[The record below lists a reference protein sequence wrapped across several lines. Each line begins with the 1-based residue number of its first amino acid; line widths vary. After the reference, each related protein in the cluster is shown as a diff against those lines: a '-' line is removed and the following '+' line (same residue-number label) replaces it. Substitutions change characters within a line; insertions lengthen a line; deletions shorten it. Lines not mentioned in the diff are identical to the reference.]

1 MNTKAYIVLANGQV
15 FEGKSFGATG
25 CVTGEVVFTT
35 GMTGYLETLTD
46 PSNYGQI
53 VLQTF
58 PLAGDY
64 GIIRKDAESS
74 KAHAVGFVVR
84 EWCSTPS
91 NFRCEETLDQYL
103 KEQGVIGVY
112 DVDTRA
118 LTKILRDNGTMHARI
133 VSFSGDAEKDMEAVQ
148 ALNSIM
154 HDLVLNPSLGNHAR
168 KIRLLEEIKEHK
180 LENPVGKVSR
190 SAASLQQEN
199 KAVFDAAAEYGAVPV
214 DSNGL
219 KFSSYEAAAAMAGGA
234 KVVLWDFGARASL
247 TQELQKRGVEVVA
260 VDAATTCQEIL
271 AMKPDGVVLSTGPGN
286 PADYESIVDEISQLC
301 NSFIPMLGIGLG
313 HQLLAISQGARTE
326 KLPYGHRGESHPV
339 KNLSTGKVLITSQNC
354 GYTVVKDSLPT
365 SAVQT
370 FESVNDKTCEGI
382 QYRSF
387 LGTSVQFYPKTS
399 GGRQDTGFVYD
410 QFVDMVVM
418 RHQSQ
423 LAENQD

>member
-15 FEGKSFGATG
+15 FEGKSFGAAG

-53 VLQTF
+53 ILQTF

-64 GIIRKDAESS
+64 GVIRKDAESG

-84 EWCSTPS
+84 EWCPEPS

-118 LTKILRDNGTMHARI
+118 LTKILRDNGTMNARI
-133 VSFSGDAEKDMEAVQ
+133 VSFSGDAEKDKEASLL
-148 ALNSIM
+148 LNSIM
-154 HDLVLNPSLGNHAR
+154 HDLVLNPSLGKHAG
-168 KIRLLEEIKEHK
+168 KIRFLEEIKEHK
-180 LENPVGKVSR
+180 IENPVEKVSR
-190 SAASLQQEN
+190 SATGLQQDN
-199 KAVFDAAAEYGAVPV
+199 KAVFDAALEYGAVPV
-214 DSNGL
+214 DASGN
-219 KFSSYEAAAAMAGGA
+219 KYASYEVASAKVNGA

-247 TQELQKRGVEVVA
+247 TQELQKRGLEVVP
-260 VDAATTCQEIL
+260 VAATATCEEIL

-286 PADYESIVDEISQLC
+286 PADYDSIVDEIGQLC
-301 NSFIPMLGIGLG
+301 NSFIPVLGIGLG
-313 HQLLAISQGARTE
+313 HQLLALSQGAKIE
-326 KLPYGHRGESHPV
+326 KLPYGHRGENQPV

-354 GYTVVKDSLPT
+354 GYTVAKDSVPI
-365 SAVQT
+365 SAVQS

-410 QFVDMVVM
+410 QFVDMVAM

-423 LAENQD
+423 LSGNRD

>member
-53 VLQTF
+53 ILQTF

-64 GIIRKDAESS
+64 GVIRKDAEST

-118 LTKILRDNGTMHARI
+118 LTKILRDNGTMNARI
-133 VSFSGDAEKDMEAVQ
+133 VALTGDAEKDKEVTQ
-148 ALNSIM
+148 VLNSIK
-154 HDLVLNPSLGNHAR
+154 HDLVSNPSLGNHAG
-168 KIRLLEEIKEHK
+168 KIRLVEEIKEYK
-180 LENPVGKVSR
+180 LENPVAKVSR
-190 SAASLQQEN
+190 SATGLQLEN
-199 KAVFDAAAEYGAVPV
+199 KAVFDAALEYGAVPV
-214 DSNGL
+214 DRSGN
-219 KFSSYEAAAAMAGGA
+219 KFTSYEEAAAKASGT

-247 TQELQKRGVEVVA
+247 TQELQKRGVEVVV
-260 VDAATTCQEIL
+260 VDAATTCEEIL
-271 AMKPDGVVLSTGPGN
+271 ALKPDGVVLSTGPGN
-286 PADYESIVDEISQLC
+286 PADYEAIVAEISQLC
-301 NSFIPMLGIGLG
+301 GHFIPLLGIGLG
-313 HQLLAISQGARTE
+313 HQLLALSQGAKTE
-326 KLPYGHRGESHPV
+326 KLPYGHRGENQPV
-339 KNLSTGKVLITSQNC
+339 KNITSGKVLITSQNC
-354 GYTVVKDSLPT
+354 GYTVVKDSLPET
-365 SAVQT
+365 AFQT

-382 QYRSF
+382 QYRGF

-399 GGRQDTGFVYD
+399 GGHQDTAFVYD

>member
-64 GIIRKDAESS
+64 GVIRKDAESS

-84 EWCSTPS
+84 EWCSEPS

-103 KEQGVIGVY
+103 KEEGVIGVY

-118 LTKILRDNGTMHARI
+118 LTKILRDNGTMNARI
-133 VSFSGDAEKDMEAVQ
+133 VSFSGDSEKDKESSQ
-148 ALNSIM
+148 LLNSIM
-154 HDLVLNPSLGNHAR
+154 HDLVLNPSLGNHAE

-180 LENPVGKVSR
+180 IENPVAEVSL

-199 KAVFDAAAEYGAVPV
+199 KDVFDAALVHGAVPV
-214 DSNGL
+214 DCNGN
-219 KFSSYEAAAAMAGGA
+219 KITSYEEASAKAAGA

-247 TQELQKRGVEVVA
+247 TQELQKRGLEVIPVA
-260 VDAATTCQEIL
+260 AATTCEEIL

-301 NSFIPMLGIGLG
+301 KSFIPMLGIGLG

-339 KNLSTGKVLITSQNC
+339 KNLATGKVLITSQNC
-354 GYTVVKDSLPT
+354 GYTVVKDSVPT

-387 LGTSVQFYPKTS
+387 FGSSVQFYPKTS

-410 QFVDMVVM
+410 QFIDMVAM

-423 LAENQD
+423 LSENQE

>member
-1 MNTKAYIVLANGQV
+1 
-15 FEGKSFGATG
+15 
-25 CVTGEVVFTT
+25 
-35 GMTGYLETLTD
+35 
-46 PSNYGQI
+46 
-53 VLQTF
+53 
-58 PLAGDY
+58 
-64 GIIRKDAESS
+64 
-74 KAHAVGFVVR
+74 
-84 EWCSTPS
+84 
-91 NFRCEETLDQYL
+91 
-103 KEQGVIGVY
+103 
-112 DVDTRA
+112 
-118 LTKILRDNGTMHARI
+118 
-133 VSFSGDAEKDMEAVQ
+133 ME
-148 ALNSIM
+148 
-154 HDLVLNPSLGNHAR
+154 
-168 KIRLLEEIKEHK
+168 
-180 LENPVGKVSR
+180 KVSR

-199 KAVFDAAAEYGAVPV
+199 KAVFDAAVEYGAVPV

-219 KFSSYEAAAAMAGGA
+219 KIATYEAAATMAGGA

-271 AMKPDGVVLSTGPGN
+271 DMKPDGVVLSTGPGN
-286 PADYESIVDEISQLC
+286 PAEYESIVDEISQLC

-326 KLPYGHRGESHPV
+326 KLPYGHRGESNPV
-339 KNLSTGKVLITSQNC
+339 KNLATGKVLITSQNC
-354 GYTVVKDSLPT
+354 GYTVVKDSVPT

-410 QFVDMVVM
+410 QFVNVVAM

-423 LAENQD
+423 LAENQE